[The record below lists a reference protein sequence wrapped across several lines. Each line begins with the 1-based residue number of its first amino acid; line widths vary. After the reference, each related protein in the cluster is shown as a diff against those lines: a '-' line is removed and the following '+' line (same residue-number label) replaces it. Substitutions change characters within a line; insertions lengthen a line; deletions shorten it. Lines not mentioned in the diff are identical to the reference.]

1 MLKNS
6 AIVFTFSI
14 SIVVESTRKV
24 VTIFLGTKE
33 GSEDAHRTVLWT
45 KQCFQNCLPNL
56 VQCTHKKKIIWD
68 EYSTGHQTIIL
79 GLEIFLD
86 QLSSRTIDQK
96 FLMIYLVH
104 LSSLEVDMDQFEV
117 CLVYSVRWS
126 GWSEWSGWSSKF
138 ILIHQS
144 SS

>member
-1 MLKNS
+1 MVTAQFFEESNVFR
-6 AIVFTFSI
+6 IVCQILYSVGVHTK
-14 SIVVESTRKV
+14 TRS
-24 VTIFLGTKE
+24 
-33 GSEDAHRTVLWT
+33 SEMNIAPV
-45 KQCFQNCLPNL
+45 
-56 VQCTHKKKIIWD
+56 
-68 EYSTGHQTIIL
+68 TGHQTIIL

-126 GWSEWSGWSSKF
+126 GWSGWSSKF